1 MGRKFWFCFLIC
13 LMLLGHL
20 AFDANRLYQ
29 QSLSQKTESYN
40 LVDQRRTD
48 RVVLVVLDSWAL
60 RVLEDPVLMPRMR
73 QRIHDGASG
82 VLWAPRQ
89 TGTMQGILTLSTG
102 VPVSGLGAI
111 GLVSSSAYKGWTIF
125 DDVVARGERV
135 SFHGGPAWVS
145 LYGNRGTGNFR
156 ETGHGPKFREE
167 DLEGMAHARAALL
180 SDQPPT
186 LSVVHI
192 TETDVAAHL
201 YGTERPEYAEVIHH
215 WDEALDGFL
224 KDILRPGT
232 TVILTSDHG
241 NDLRGGHGGSDTIYR
256 QVPVLMW
263 GKGIVK
269 GARFEMNAADMPA
282 TIAALL
288 DLNAPKD
295 AVALPAV
302 DAIDMPKVER
312 GRTLLTAYFHS
323 LLQKPSLKER
333 PDLFAQAATPFPN
346 RFDDPNFA
354 WVSTQEADQIVP
366 KLRETFADIEPDA
379 GPTRATY
386 LADWVFVVLTF
397 VTAGLIGLVAWPGR
411 LQKAW
416 RSGRMYGAWLVP
428 LLGVEVLF
436 GLRVAFAAEIKTA
449 VKTRSPGL
457 WIGVAMAALL
467 VLAFA
472 AWIWRH
478 RHKVAN
484 YWHEHQALFVI
495 LMYLLTTVL
504 YPVNMAGLM
513 GCVLM
518 VVWVRDAGW
527 RSTSRWVG
535 WLGSMAY
542 FSVGTTLW
550 SQLGENVQ
558 LRYYIGLPMAGLA
571 VWALYW
577 LERKQ
582 PGRGNPGQR
591 WWLLSGIAVALVL
604 FPFSAL
610 NLSAFNDMGL
620 RVLAS
625 GVMLGLIGFTIW
637 ARGLTKWVWLPAVPT
652 LAFWWG
658 SQWSGWTLYAALA
671 AGLALTLL
679 LYGTYRASRRAY
691 PSVAVALTC
700 LLLTMSSPAHAV
712 SFMAF
717 AWVVMVFF
725 SWQPVEFQRR
735 AGLALAAVLLVAAR
749 YGLFELYGGADSP
762 VAVYLLKHLDLAAAY
777 LGDASRSIGGAVLM
791 VLLKS
796 WLAAAVLMCGPL
808 VFGYWRK
815 HMDGLMAMVAM
826 FLLVQIGQASVRAA
840 LAVDDLSHQYDY
852 AEFSMLVHTGVLVLG
867 MLAYWVVRSFHQA
880 GQPQSKQLVSSPLQ
894 MQ

>member
-1 MGRKFWFCFLIC
+1 
-13 LMLLGHL
+13 MLLGHL

-60 RVLEDPVLMPRMR
+60 RVIEDPVLMPRMR

-156 ETGHGPKFREE
+156 ETGHGPQFREE

-215 WDEALDGFL
+215 WDQALDVFL

-263 GKGIVK
+263 GQGIVK

-323 LLQKPSLKER
+323 LLQKPSVKER
-333 PDLFAQAATPFPN
+333 PELFTQASTPFPN

-354 WVSTQEADQIVP
+354 WVSNQEAEQIVP
-366 KLRETFADIEPDA
+366 KLRETFSDIEPDA
-379 GPTRATY
+379 GPRRHTY
-386 LADWVFVVLTF
+386 LADWVFVALTF
-397 VTAGLIGLVAWPGR
+397 VAAGLIGLVAWPGR
-411 LQKAW
+411 LQSAW
-416 RSGRMYGAWLVP
+416 WSGRMYGAWLV
-428 LLGVEVLF
+428 LLLAVEALF
-436 GLRVAFAAEIKTA
+436 GLRVAFVAEVKNA

-457 WIGVAMAALL
+457 WIGLALGALLAAMAL
-467 VLAFA
+467 

-478 RHKVAN
+478 RHKVAH
-484 YWHEHQALFVI
+484 YWHEHQVLFVV

-518 VVWVRDAGW
+518 VVWVWDAGW
-527 RSTSRWVG
+527 QSTSRWVG

-542 FSVGTTLW
+542 FSIGTVLW
-550 SQLGENVQ
+550 SQLGESMH
-558 LRYYIGLPMAGLA
+558 LRYGIGLPMAVVTVA
-571 VWALYW
+571 ALIW
-577 LERKQ
+577 MERKQ
-582 PGRGNPGQR
+582 PGRGAPGQR
-591 WWLLSGIAVALVL
+591 WWLLSGIAVALLL

-610 NLSAFNDMGL
+610 NLSALADAHQ

-625 GVMLGLIGFTIW
+625 ILMLGLVGFTIH
-637 ARGLTKWVWLPAVPT
+637 ARGLTPWAWLPVVPT

-658 SQWSGWTLYAALA
+658 RQWQGWALYAALL
-671 AGLALTLL
+671 AGAVIMLG
-679 LYGTYRASRRAY
+679 LYNRYRASRRAY
-691 PSVAVALTC
+691 PSVAVGMTC
-700 LLLTMSSPAHAV
+700 LLLTMTSPLHAV

-717 AWVVMVFF
+717 AWVAMVFF
-725 SWQPVEFQRR
+725 SWRPVEFQRR

-749 YGLFELYGGADSP
+749 YGLFDLYGAADSP

-796 WLAAAVLMCGPL
+796 WLAAAVLMCAPL

-815 HMDGLMAMVAM
+815 QMDGLMALVAM
-826 FLLVQIGQASVRAA
+826 FLLVQVGQASIRAA

-852 AEFSMLVHTGVLVLG
+852 AEFSKMVHTGILVLG
-867 MLAYWVVRSFHQA
+867 MMAYWAVRSFHLA
-880 GQPQSKQLVSSPLQ
+880 GKPESKQLVSSSLQ
-894 MQ
+894 LQ

>member
-1 MGRKFWFCFLIC
+1 M
-13 LMLLGHL
+13 

-29 QSLSQKTESYN
+29 QSLSHKTESYN
-40 LVDQRRTD
+40 LVDQRRTE

-60 RVLEDPVLMPRMR
+60 RVLHDPQLMPRLR
-73 QRIHDGASG
+73 ARIGDGASG

-156 ETGHGPKFREE
+156 ETGHGPQFREE
-167 DLEGMAHARAALL
+167 DMEGVAHARAALL
-180 SDQPPT
+180 SKQPPT

-201 YGTERPEYAEVIHH
+201 YGTERPEYAEVIRH
-215 WDEALDGFL
+215 WDSALDGFL
-224 KDILRPGT
+224 RDVLRPGT

-241 NDLRGGHGGSDTIYR
+241 NDLRGGHGGSDPIYR

-323 LLQKPSLKER
+323 LLQKPSLRDR
-333 PDLFAQAATPFPN
+333 PELFAQAATPFPN
-346 RFDDPNFA
+346 RFDDPSFQ
-354 WVSTQEADQIVP
+354 WVSATEADQIVP
-366 KLRETFADIEPDA
+366 KLRETFSDIEPDA

-386 LADWVFVVLTF
+386 VTDWVFVVATF
-397 VTAGLIGLVAWPGR
+397 ATAGLIGLVAWPGR
-411 LQKAW
+411 LQSAW
-416 RSGRMYGAWLVP
+416 RSGRMYGAWLLA
-428 LLGVEVLF
+428 LLVVETLF
-436 GLRVAFAAEIKTA
+436 GLRVAFAAEIKLA
-449 VKTRSPGL
+449 VKSRSPALWMGL
-457 WIGVAMAALL
+457 AVAA
-467 VLAFA
+467 VLCATAA

-484 YWHEHQALFVI
+484 YWHEHQVLFVI

-504 YPVNMAGLM
+504 YPVNMVGLM

-518 VVWVRDAGW
+518 VVWVWDAGW

-542 FSVGTTLW
+542 FSLGTMLW
-550 SQLGENVQ
+550 THLGENVAM
-558 LRYYIGLPMAGLA
+558 RYYIGLPVAGVT
-571 VWALYW
+571 VWALYAA
-577 LERKQ
+577 ERRQ
-582 PGRGNPGQR
+582 PGRADAGQR
-591 WWLLSGIAVALVL
+591 GWLLSGIAVALVL

-610 NLSAFNDMGL
+610 NLNAVPDLGL
-620 RVLAS
+620 KLLAT
-625 GVMLGLIGFTIW
+625 GVMLCLIGFTRR
-637 ARGLTKWVWLPAVPT
+637 ARALTPWVWMAAVPT

-658 SQWSGWTLYAALA
+658 PQWHGWA
-671 AGLALTLL
+671 
-679 LYGTYRASRRAY
+679 LYGMLASGAAVAVGLHVISRHSPRAY
-691 PSVAVALTC
+691 PTLAIALTC
-700 LLLTMSSPAHAV
+700 LLLTLSTPAHAV
-712 SFMAF
+712 SVMAM
-717 AWVVMVFF
+717 AWISMVFF
-725 SWQPVEFQRR
+725 SWRPVEFQRR
-735 AGLALAAVLLVAAR
+735 AGLALAAVMLVAIR
-749 YGLFELYGGADSP
+749 YALFELYGGADSP
-762 VAVYLLKHLDLAAAY
+762 VQVYLLKHLDLAAAY

-796 WLAAAVLMCGPL
+796 WLAALVVIAAPL
-808 VFGYWRK
+808 VFGVWRK
-815 HMDGLMAMVAM
+815 QMDSLMALVAM

-852 AEFSMLVHTGVLVLG
+852 AEFSMLIHTGVLVLG
-867 MLAYWVVRSFHQA
+867 MMAYWAVRPFVA
-880 GQPQSKQLVSSPLQ
+880 GRSDSKQLVSSPLQ
-894 MQ
+894 PQ